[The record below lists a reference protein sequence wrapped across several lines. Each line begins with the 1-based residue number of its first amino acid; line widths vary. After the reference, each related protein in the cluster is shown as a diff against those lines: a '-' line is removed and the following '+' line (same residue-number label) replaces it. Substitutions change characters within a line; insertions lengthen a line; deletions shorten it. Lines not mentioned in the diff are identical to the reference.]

1 MNKLFQIYA
10 TLFAICLCTSCID
23 EKSLYITPQKI
34 SYLYPYANEKSHSDA
49 EITIE
54 LKNGHVS
61 AQEIIENGIS
71 IPPLKY
77 NKSMLVMLTQDDCIH
92 TAFCR
97 TWAVIHGK
105 PVSDSNPFRLASA
118 GAHQLLYDAHQLLN
132 GDLPPNIITAQK
144 TLGCTDGCGNETRF
158 SFTTT
163 IAPEEKWM
171 NVQSK
176 VMFSETTDYARFYN
190 KSGLSWYDI
199 VELLNYGTGIAF
211 HDVKAADVNAAE
223 NIREH
228 FIIAQDSILKH
239 LAGRGCKM
247 LAEPNGN
254 KTYLEAAQAY
264 EPIRTLTAQTG
275 TIRLNPFSVN
285 GDLSKKVLHRAFYN
299 SPAEV
304 KNAIETQM
312 KVPVETRE
320 AVHIGVHNTDNGWTD
335 FLLWLNDTYGKDG
348 EDCMWMPSQEEYY
361 EYNYYRMHGKIE
373 KSADGSTLKLII
385 NLPSQEYFYYPSVT
399 INLKG
404 LKKEDIKSIESNSA
418 VTGLSYA
425 DYQDG
430 VMLNIDCRRF
440 LVEHATH
447 FVEQYE
453 KDKTNQSNKADAL
466 YFVNM
471 LKESSK
477 KAELL
482 NRIK

>member
-1 MNKLFQIYA
+1 
-10 TLFAICLCTSCID
+10 
-23 EKSLYITPQKI
+23 
-34 SYLYPYANEKSHSDA
+34 
-49 EITIE
+49 
-54 LKNGHVS
+54 
-61 AQEIIENGIS
+61 
-71 IPPLKY
+71 
-77 NKSMLVMLTQDDCIH
+77 MLTQDDCIH

-211 HDVKAADVNAAE
+211 HDVKAADVNVAE

-285 GDLSKKVLHRAFYN
+285 GDLSKKCCTEHF
-299 SPAEV
+299 
-304 KNAIETQM
+304 
-312 KVPVETRE
+312 
-320 AVHIGVHNTDNGWTD
+320 
-335 FLLWLNDTYGKDG
+335 
-348 EDCMWMPSQEEYY
+348 
-361 EYNYYRMHGKIE
+361 
-373 KSADGSTLKLII
+373 II
-385 NLPSQEYFYYPSVT
+385 HQP
-399 INLKG
+399 K
-404 LKKEDIKSIESNSA
+404 
-418 VTGLSYA
+418 
-425 DYQDG
+425 
-430 VMLNIDCRRF
+430 
-440 LVEHATH
+440 
-447 FVEQYE
+447 
-453 KDKTNQSNKADAL
+453 
-466 YFVNM
+466 
-471 LKESSK
+471 
-477 KAELL
+477 
-482 NRIK
+482 

>member
-275 TIRLNPFSVN
+275 TIRLNPFSVER
-285 GDLSKKVLHRAFYN
+285 G
-299 SPAEV
+299 P
-304 KNAIETQM
+304 
-312 KVPVETRE
+312 
-320 AVHIGVHNTDNGWTD
+320 
-335 FLLWLNDTYGKDG
+335 
-348 EDCMWMPSQEEYY
+348 
-361 EYNYYRMHGKIE
+361 IE
-373 KSADGSTLKLII
+373 KSAA
-385 NLPSQEYFYYPSVT
+385 Q
-399 INLKG
+399 
-404 LKKEDIKSIESNSA
+404 SI
-418 VTGLSYA
+418 L
-425 DYQDG
+425 
-430 VMLNIDCRRF
+430 
-440 LVEHATH
+440 
-447 FVEQYE
+447 
-453 KDKTNQSNKADAL
+453 
-466 YFVNM
+466 
-471 LKESSK
+471 
-477 KAELL
+477 
-482 NRIK
+482 